1 MLANRTVLARQT
13 ALSGAARV
21 VRCGSQHN
29 RRVKVQ
35 AAQEEVQLSGV
46 VFQPFPAVQGELA
59 VVDKTNAQVQSF
71 ARVNFVDACEAA
83 INEQINI
90 EYNVSYVYHS
100 LFAYFDRDN
109 VALPGLAAFFKA
121 GSEEEREHA
130 EQLMQYQNV
139 RGGRVRLAS
148 IIQPEVDFNH
158 AEKGDALYAMELALS
173 LEKLNFQKL
182 RELHDVASD
191 ANDAQM
197 CDFIE
202 GTLLAPQVESV
213 KQVAEY
219 VSQLRRV
226 GKGLGVWEFDR
237 KLQADL
243 DAQAAA

>member
-1 MLANRTVLARQT
+1 M
-13 ALSGAARV
+13 
-21 VRCGSQHN
+21 VRCASQPS
-29 RRVKVQ
+29 RRVRVQ

-46 VFQPFPAVQGELA
+46 VFQPFSAVQSELA

-71 ARVNFVDACEAA
+71 ARVNFVDVCEAA

-100 LFAYFDRDN
+100 LYAYFDRDN
-109 VALPGLAAFFKA
+109 VGLPGMASFFKA
-121 GSEEEREHA
+121 ASEEEREHA
-130 EQLMQYQNV
+130 ELLMEYQNV

-202 GTLLAPQVESV
+202 GTLLAPQVKSV
-213 KQVAEY
+213 KQVAEF

-237 KLQADL
+237 KLAADV
-243 DAQAAA
+243 AAGLVA